1 MGYKVVLLERVRT
14 KLLEIKGYISEN
26 YSEDSAKRKV
36 DEILRGIQTLEV
48 FPEIGLD
55 AEVRLGKE
63 IDPRH
68 KTRLLTLKRDYIVL
82 YYIDEGNVYVTHLL
96 PTKSDYL
103 RLFE

>member
-1 MGYKVVLLERVRT
+1 MGYKVVLFERVRE
-14 KLLEIKGYISEN
+14 KLLEINSYISEN
-26 YSEDSAKRKV
+26 YSVDSAKKKV

-55 AEVRLGKE
+55 AEVKLGKE
-63 IDPRH
+63 IDQRH
-68 KTRLLTLKRDYIVL
+68 KARLLTLKKDYIVL

-103 RLFE
+103 KLFK